1 MPVGRDPLRI
11 QELVLGCLEVM
22 VLLESVEFTPVGPR
36 AQAAMAI
43 MAAVPTVLVTVS
55 SLPEVEVLLLSV
67 IMRVVLP
74 LQKLVV

>member
-22 VLLESVEFTPVGPR
+22 VLLESVEFTDGTR

-43 MAAVPTVLVTVS
+43 MAAGPTVLVTVS